1 MERKY
6 LLVGRFTSICSTTRN
21 HYRLFKCNRDYL
33 TVDVIIFSKK
43 KVMIIKA
50 NLIETGEYMHIRG
63 KKLYVETHGNPKNKP
78 VLYLHGGPGK
88 VAMIFHFIKRN
99 V

>member
-50 NLIETGEYMHIRG
+50 NLIEAGNTCILEEKAIR
-63 KKLYVETHGNPKNKP
+63 
-78 VLYLHGGPGK
+78 
-88 VAMIFHFIKRN
+88 
-99 V
+99 

>member
-21 HYRLFKCNRDYL
+21 DYRLLKCNRDYL
-33 TVDVIIFSKK
+33 TVVVIIFSKK

-50 NLIETGEYMHIRG
+50 NLIEAGKYMHIRG
-63 KKLYVETHGNPKNKP
+63 KKLYVETHGNPKINQFYTCM
-78 VLYLHGGPGK
+78 VDQEK
-88 VAMIFHFIKRN
+88 VVTIFHFIKRN